1 MSKEKKIE
9 VRYLGY
15 SSEYSPPPKL
25 PFGRGKYIL
34 VGGDRI
40 DNKGT
45 ILSTTFTLAIVTNG
59 IEGKPFEHTVK
70 Y

>member
-1 MSKEKKIE
+1 MSKDKKIE

-15 SSEYSPPPKL
+15 KSEFIPPPKL
-25 PFGRGKYIL
+25 SFGRDKYIL

-45 ILSTTFTLAIVTNG
+45 IISTTFTLAIVTNG
-59 IEGKPFEHTVK
+59 VEGKPFEHTEK